1 MALVQ
6 DSVPSKAEEA
16 AGVHTPI
23 QDDPGWT
30 PQEASRVL
38 WKVDLLLMP
47 VLTFS
52 YGLQFYDK
60 FVFSSGALFG
70 MLADL
75 QLQTSVP
82 GTNTM
87 STLRYS
93 TATAAFYWGYIVG
106 VLPIALLLQRL
117 PVAKALSTLIF
128 VWGVIV
134 ILTVTVTSF
143 PGAVVQR
150 FFLGLVESAVSP
162 GFVLVSSMWYTRSEL
177 PLRLGIW
184 YSATGLFTIFSG
196 LINWGIGSASQTA
209 PLPGWKYMYLFAGSL
224 TLLWSV
230 LLLFLLPDSP
240 ATSHRW
246 FNEKERRILL
256 SRMRGNLAGAD
267 SRVLKWYQV
276 REAACDWKVWLMGAM
291 GAAIYVCNGGVT
303 AFGSLIIKSFGY
315 SSLRSIV
322 LQTPGGA
329 TTCVAIYI
337 SGFLASR
344 YRNIRCLLLALT
356 CLPVMAGGIIIWRAS
371 WHPPGVA
378 LFGYYLL
385 PIFGAPYVLLLAL
398 ASNNIAG
405 GSKKACA
412 TAAVFV
418 GYNVGNIV
426 GPYLV
431 NTAQAPEKY
440 RTTWISI
447 IVVMSFTI
455 FGSALLA
462 VTWARENARRDRLP
476 PPEREEEGTEK
487 VGEQTGRTE
496 TDFGSADGIMH
507 VEKDRTDW
515 ENLAFR
521 YSL

>member
-1 MALVQ
+1 
-6 DSVPSKAEEA
+6 
-16 AGVHTPI
+16 
-23 QDDPGWT
+23 
-30 PQEASRVL
+30 
-38 WKVDLLLMP
+38 
-47 VLTFS
+47 
-52 YGLQFYDK
+52 
-60 FVFSSGALFG
+60 
-70 MLADL
+70 
-75 QLQTSVP
+75 
-82 GTNTM
+82 
-87 STLRYS
+87 
-93 TATAAFYWGYIVG
+93 G

-117 PVAKALSTLIF
+117 PVAKALSALIF

-134 ILTVTVTSF
+134 ILTPTVNSY

-162 GFVLVSSMWYTRSEL
+162 GFVLVSSMWYTRAEL

-196 LINWGIGSASQTA
+196 LINYGIGSASLTA
-209 PLPGWKYMYLFAGSL
+209 PLAGWKYMYLFAGSV
-224 TLLWSV
+224 TLLWSAV
-230 LLLFLLPDSP
+230 LLLLLPDSP
-240 ATSHRW
+240 ASSHRW
-246 FNEKERRILL
+246 FSEQERRILIG
-256 SRMRGNLAGAD
+256 RMRGNLGGAD
-267 SRVLKWYQV
+267 SRRLKWAQV
-276 REAACDWKVWLMGAM
+276 REAAGDWKVWLMGAM

-337 SGFLASR
+337 SGWLASR
-344 YRNIRCLLLALT
+344 FPNIRCLLLALT
-356 CLPVMAGGIIIWRAS
+356 CLPVMVGALVIWQAS
-371 WHPPGVA
+371 WSVPGVA

-398 ASNNIAG
+398 ASNNIG
-405 GSKKACA
+405 GGTKKACA
-412 TAAVFV
+412 TGAVFI
-418 GYNVGNIV
+418 GYNVGNII

-447 IVVMSFTI
+447 VVVMCFTVVASLI
-455 FGSALLA
+455 LRIA
-462 VTWARENARRDRLP
+462 WARENRRRDALP
-476 PPEREEEGTEK
+476 PPVRDEHEGTEK

-496 TDFGSADGIMH
+496 TDFDSADGIMH
-507 VEKDRTDW
+507 VEKDLTDW
-515 ENLAFR
+515 ENTAFR